1 MVRSSSHNVK
11 QALMTGVVANINPW
25 AEVKRMA
32 TRPISKTETKL
43 RLLLLEASDGGE
55 DPIVWDIDWEMDN
68 DVSALPGA
76 RAAR

>member
-1 MVRSSSHNVK
+1 
-11 QALMTGVVANINPW
+11 
-25 AEVKRMA
+25 MA